1 MPMAAGSR
9 RRWTMPAL
17 VILLTGSLL
26 LSPLPPAD
34 GVDGEVDHPAQ
45 YSACVGAAAES
56 AGFGDMVGNFGEE
69 AANCLAHYRITLGT
83 AVGVFSPSDLVPRWQ
98 MALFLLRAARPAGI
112 VAPPPTDQGFTDLDQ
127 VGVDTRAAINQ
138 LAALDIMEGT
148 SASTFSP
155 FASVT
160 RQQMAVL
167 LSRFLD
173 AAPTG
178 PGGTNIAQVKP
189 DDDNFQDLSQVSVD
203 THTAIRKIYEL
214 GVTSGTSTITFSPS
228 ASVSRAQMAVFI
240 TRMLAHTNARPV
252 GLTAQTSTLEVFKYS
267 DVRVV
272 ISLRDS
278 DHQPFPER
286 VVDIFLASDPSK
298 AFDDQGRC
306 TDHVAPVAGHRV
318 CAVDSSDSDTDP
330 SGNLAIDVEVGDVDG
345 LRIWI
350 WIGEEGDSF
359 DEDAIDPPVVDI
371 TTLSSASALEVSDD
385 LRPTAKKA
393 HFGEAV
399 TFTFRLVDDDGDP
412 VFKPGHKFTIQVD
425 ESRDNGRNFEGTTI
439 SKETGV
445 DGAAQVT
452 FRHSDLSG
460 EPGDL
465 ARLDL
470 DIQSSGNL
478 EVRDETTVRV
488 VAKDGSASDRFLDW
502 TDEPVEPTTLELS
515 VPREYRMASSAGH
528 GGGSTVRATLT
539 DQYGDPVAR
548 EQISFTSTDSTGVPR
563 GVRRTTNSSGVATLH
578 YQRDSATGSIE
589 RITGK
594 FGHLAATI
602 VQYWVAPI
610 PAGADSLGEVRVVNT
625 DENTVV
631 VAAGT
636 DVFIIEYDANDQ
648 FQVGTEAV
656 RIFVFEE
663 HLTGGDTLAFNI
675 TDPSQSTVNSF
686 TLTNR

>member
-1 MPMAAGSR
+1 M
-9 RRWTMPAL
+9 
-17 VILLTGSLL
+17 
-26 LSPLPPAD
+26 
-34 GVDGEVDHPAQ
+34 
-45 YSACVGAAAES
+45 
-56 AGFGDMVGNFGEE
+56 
-69 AANCLAHYRITLGT
+69 
-83 AVGVFSPSDLVPRWQ
+83 
-98 MALFLLRAARPAGI
+98 
-112 VAPPPTDQGFTDLDQ
+112 APPPTDQGFTDLDQ

-214 GVTSGTSTITFSPS
+214 AVTSGTSTITFSPS

-359 DEDAIDPPVVDI
+359 DEDAIDPLVVDI
-371 TTLSSASALEVSDD
+371 TTLSLN
-385 LRPTAKKA
+385 PPMG
-393 HFGEAV
+393 FG
-399 TFTFRLVDDDGDP
+399 
-412 VFKPGHKFTIQVD
+412 
-425 ESRDNGRNFEGTTI
+425 
-439 SKETGV
+439 
-445 DGAAQVT
+445 
-452 FRHSDLSG
+452 
-460 EPGDL
+460 
-465 ARLDL
+465 
-470 DIQSSGNL
+470 
-478 EVRDETTVRV
+478 
-488 VAKDGSASDRFLDW
+488 
-502 TDEPVEPTTLELS
+502 
-515 VPREYRMASSAGH
+515 
-528 GGGSTVRATLT
+528 
-539 DQYGDPVAR
+539 
-548 EQISFTSTDSTGVPR
+548 
-563 GVRRTTNSSGVATLH
+563 
-578 YQRDSATGSIE
+578 
-589 RITGK
+589 
-594 FGHLAATI
+594 
-602 VQYWVAPI
+602 
-610 PAGADSLGEVRVVNT
+610 
-625 DENTVV
+625 VV
-631 VAAGT
+631 VG
-636 DVFIIEYDANDQ
+636 
-648 FQVGTEAV
+648 G
-656 RIFVFEE
+656 
-663 HLTGGDTLAFNI
+663 LT
-675 TDPSQSTVNSF
+675 
-686 TLTNR
+686 